1 MTLAD
6 IIRRRQAFLAL
17 SNSDQWSEDE
27 ACRLFG
33 LVPGSLNADGIF
45 DMAAKDAEEIA
56 DAVVPLLT
64 QAVHALEKVRS
75 FGSSGLDDDRCNV
88 SYFVEKALKATEFV
102 DTSAYD
108 DDRR

>member
-6 IIRRRQAFLAL
+6 LIRRRQSFLAL

-27 ACRLFG
+27 ACRLFD

-64 QAVHALEKVRS
+64 QAVHALEKAKA
-75 FGSSGLDDDRCNV
+75 FGSQGTDDDGYSV
-88 SYFVEKALKATEFV
+88 DYFIEKALKATEFV

>member
-6 IIRRRQAFLAL
+6 LIRRRQAFLAL

-45 DMAAKDAEEIA
+45 DMAAKDAEGIA
-56 DAVVPLLT
+56 DYFIASLAEYAKT
-64 QAVHALEKVRS
+64 GNHAIFPTEE
-75 FGSSGLDDDRCNV
+75 FCN
-88 SYFVEKALKATEFV
+88 
-102 DTSAYD
+102 
-108 DDRR
+108 DRR